1 MAGFRRSTNSN
12 SSSAQVSAPTHSHSA
27 AKQPSAPA
35 NALSTST
42 AAQSTHR
49 RSALAVAG
57 RHPPSVAGAGREVAA
72 SLSSRAPATIPAT
85 ANVPSTAPTG
95 LPAQKATLPVVAGRQ
110 LGPRPNLSSSAA
122 GTSRQVAAWP
132 AGRAPS
138 TVSAAGEVNGPPRGR
153 LIQAQTPSE
162 AVPHGAAGEPAGA
175 AMDGVES
182 GQRAIRGSRRVARLM
197 RATGTN
203 WQTVQLQAQQTQAAL
218 DTAQSDATA
227 WAGMS
232 SRDRDEEE
240 LRTES
245 QRWHAAQPPPPPETL
260 RYINIDE
267 EVYTGDPDDEG
278 AYLDW
283 LLRLED

>member
-12 SSSAQVSAPTHSHSA
+12 SSSAQVSAPTHSA
-27 AKQPSAPA
+27 AKQPSTPA

-49 RSALAVAG
+49 RSALAIAG

-72 SLSSRAPATIPAT
+72 SLSSRAPATIPTT

-95 LPAQKATLPVVAGRQ
+95 LPAQRATLPVVAGRQ
-110 LGPRPNLSSSAA
+110 LGPKPNLPSSAA

-132 AGRAPS
+132 SGRAPS
-138 TVSAAGEVNGPPRGR
+138 TVSATGEVNGPPRGR
-153 LIQAQTPSE
+153 LTQPRAPSE
-162 AVPHGAAGEPAGA
+162 TGESAGA

-197 RATGTN
+197 RSTGTN
-203 WQTVQLQAQQTQAAL
+203 WQTVQQQAQQTQAAL
-218 DTAQSDATA
+218 ETAQSNATA
-227 WAGMS
+227 WTGMS
-232 SRDRDEEE
+232 SRERDEEE

-245 QRWHAAQPPPPPETL
+245 QRWHAAQPPPPPEAL

-267 EVYTGDPDDEG
+267 EEYTGDPDDEG

>member
-12 SSSAQVSAPTHSHSA
+12 SSSTQVTAPTHST

-49 RSALAVAG
+49 RSDFAVAG
-57 RHPPSVAGAGREVAA
+57 RHPPSVARASREVAA

-85 ANVPSTAPTG
+85 ANAPSTPPTG
-95 LPAQKATLPVVAGRQ
+95 LPTKRATLPVVAGRQ
-110 LGPRPNLSSSAA
+110 LGPKPNLSSSAA
-122 GTSRQVAAWP
+122 GTRRQVAAWP

-153 LIQAQTPSE
+153 LTQAHTSSE
-162 AVPHGAAGEPAGA
+162 AVPHGATGEPADA

-203 WQTVQLQAQQTQAAL
+203 WQTVQRQAQQTQTAL
-218 DTAQSDATA
+218 DTAQSNATA

-232 SRDRDEEE
+232 SRERDEEE

-245 QRWHAAQPPPPPETL
+245 QRWHAAQPLPPPEAL

-267 EVYTGDPDDEG
+267 EVYTGDPDDEA

>member
-12 SSSAQVSAPTHSHSA
+12 SSSAQVSAPTHSA

-42 AAQSTHR
+42 AAQSTRR

-57 RHPPSVAGAGREVAA
+57 RHPPSVAGTGREVAA
-72 SLSSRAPATIPAT
+72 SLSSRAPATIPTT

-95 LPAQKATLPVVAGRQ
+95 LPAQRTTLPVVAGRQ
-110 LGPRPNLSSSAA
+110 LGPIPNLSSSAA

-138 TVSAAGEVNGPPRGR
+138 TVDAAGEVNGPPRGR
-153 LIQAQTPSE
+153 LTQAQTPSDG
-162 AVPHGAAGEPAGA
+162 VPHGTAGEPAGA

-203 WQTVQLQAQQTQAAL
+203 WQTVQQQAQQTQAAL
-218 DTAQSDATA
+218 DTAQSNATA

-245 QRWHAAQPPPPPETL
+245 QRWHAAQPPPPPEAL

-267 EVYTGDPDDEG
+267 EAYTGNPDDEA